1 MKNWTLSIGFCPCIL
16 FGYRVYNNEG
26 IGINQDEEKEVL
38 DINDH
43 TLYLGPLL
51 IILTTINEE

>member
-26 IGINQDEEKEVL
+26 LGVNKDEEIEL

-43 TLYLGPLL
+43 TFYIGPLL
-51 IILTTINEE
+51 IILTTIYEG